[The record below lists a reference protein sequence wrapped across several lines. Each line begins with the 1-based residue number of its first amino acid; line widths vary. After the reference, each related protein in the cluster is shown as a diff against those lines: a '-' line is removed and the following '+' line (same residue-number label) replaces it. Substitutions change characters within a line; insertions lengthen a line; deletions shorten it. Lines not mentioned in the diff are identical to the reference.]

1 MQNLAAIGY
10 DTNAMEMASYD
21 WRLSYMNLEI
31 RDAYFTRLKRTIE
44 TFKKTTGQK
53 SVLASHSMGGTVVM
67 YFLKWV
73 EAMPEDD
80 IDGMGFGGGGGPG
93 WVEEYVS
100 DWVNIAG
107 TLLGV
112 SKSMTAFLSGEMKDT
127 VEIVSW
133 YSRKAVRGCAY
144 LLLLAS
150 RGVMGIGKILLSE
163 RARRPLPKMAG
174 EQLDVDEGEYYAAPT
189 ILH

>member
-1 MQNLAAIGY
+1 VQNLAAIGY

-21 WRLSYMNLEI
+21 WRLSYQNLEI

-93 WVEEYVS
+93 WVEENVS

-127 VEIVSW
+127 VEIVSQAGRLG
-133 YSRKAVRGCAY
+133 SFAEFVDAMRIASCGILGLGKV
-144 LLLLAS
+144 LLAQ
-150 RGVMGIGKILLSE
+150 RTGKPVPKV
-163 RARRPLPKMAG
+163 AR
-174 EQLDVDEGEYYAAPT
+174 E
-189 ILH
+189 